1 VPALG
6 GAVPALG
13 GDATTGP
20 SDESPSK
27 KQRVAPDEPAID
39 PAGSAGEEP
48 VDAERAAVSEA
59 ADDQAIAAAAEEV
72 AGQDAAPGGYADEG
86 AVRVLFEGG
95 ADPGAD
101 LLLTSEAGE
110 EILDVLL
117 AEGGADPV
125 GGDLASA
132 AADDS
137 KEDVGMEP
145 AEGGAPAADE
155 VVVPSETGKAADVK
169 AEDLLPIGT
178 IVITS
183 AGSNKAFWD
192 NQEAEIIGHL
202 TNKYKT
208 KMLTGPKLG
217 EKHNFNCDRVTP
229 KEPAKED
236 AAASTSGADA
246 SGGAAASSGGAPA
259 SSGGAPAC
267 ASGETASDSAGA
279 ICAEDLA
286 SVFD

>member
-1 VPALG
+1 
-6 GAVPALG
+6 
-13 GDATTGP
+13 
-20 SDESPSK
+20 
-27 KQRVAPDEPAID
+27 
-39 PAGSAGEEP
+39 
-48 VDAERAAVSEA
+48 
-59 ADDQAIAAAAEEV
+59 
-72 AGQDAAPGGYADEG
+72 
-86 AVRVLFEGG
+86 
-95 ADPGAD
+95 
-101 LLLTSEAGE
+101 
-110 EILDVLL
+110 VLL

-132 AADDS
+132 AADDSKEDILNVLAEGGADPVGGDLASAAADDSTEDILNVLAEGGADPAGGDLASAAAVDS